1 MWRSPCSPCFPS
13 SAASRP
19 SSSMFPCFLEI
30 HKFVVFPIWGNCV
43 SLTNWMRTGF
53 APLWPVTQLNGKLS
67 DELPERL
74 LSINC
79 SGFLL
84 QNRCTFTFTDT
95 DSNQEIKICG
105 VKMRQE
111 WNNHNQCKLSAVNIV
126 KTVKKIPE
134 EVGVAVLAKLV
145 EDKPVSYLT
154 LAGML
159 QLKEHTYISKS
170 YRSPASK
177 IELRVGLNK

>member
-126 KTVKKIPE
+126 KTVKKITWRSRGCSSCK
-134 EVGVAVLAKLV
+134 VGRGQTSLLPDPCWNV
-145 EDKPVSYLT
+145 T
-154 LAGML
+154 
-159 QLKEHTYISKS
+159 
-170 YRSPASK
+170 
-177 IELRVGLNK
+177 IERTHLYF